1 LGAAKGAELFDFL
14 TRLASVAPHDRAM
27 PDAGKRYS
35 RWFYEYLHS
44 VGVEHCNF
52 GGFELDAASRGE
64 VVEFNGTRL
73 PSDFVDEFTHEM
85 AQDDYVLLK
94 ADSLTADRPF
104 ASFDVG
110 LRFLDEVEAFN
121 PASRRVQA
129 ECARHGI
136 GDGVAMIGNAPMAPG
151 AQDARFFGF
160 VFANREADGGAVV
173 RERFSELQVA
183 SFALLDRMMPRLH
196 ATVDGFAYDLSGRQ
210 RDILGMLA
218 AGAQRQEIAHRFD
231 IAVPTVD
238 AHLAVLRRKLGAQ
251 TLAEAVAKG
260 YLYGIL

>member
-1 LGAAKGAELFDFL
+1 MGAAKGAELFDFL

-110 LRFLDEVEAFN
+110 LRFLDEVE
-121 PASRRVQA
+121 
-129 ECARHGI
+129 I
-136 GDGVAMIGNAPMAPG
+136 G
-151 AQDARFFGF
+151 R
-160 VFANREADGGAVV
+160 
-173 RERFSELQVA
+173 
-183 SFALLDRMMPRLH
+183 
-196 ATVDGFAYDLSGRQ
+196 
-210 RDILGMLA
+210 
-218 AGAQRQEIAHRFD
+218 AH
-231 IAVPTVD
+231 V
-238 AHLAVLRRKLGAQ
+238 
-251 TLAEAVAKG
+251 
-260 YLYGIL
+260 